1 MRILHV
7 DTGRE
12 LRGGQIQ
19 AILLVR
25 GLLAA
30 GHDCRIYAPPES
42 PLHAQDLPTAPLSS
56 LRRHARE
63 ADLLHAH
70 DSRSHS
76 YCLFLGKRI
85 VVSRRVAFERR
96 PNFLS
101 RWKYRRAERFLAV
114 STHVRD
120 LLVQEGIPEY
130 RIAIVADGAPLLPES
145 SREAGRVVTL
155 ASNDPRKG
163 GLLMEE
169 TAKLLDQPI
178 VFSTNLPNDL
188 ATASLFV
195 YASDMEGLGSAA
207 LLAQAAGV
215 PVIASRVGGLP
226 EAIEDGVTGILVE
239 QTPEAFAAAIHNLLA
254 DPDKLSQYGQAGRQ
268 RVAAHFSVDRL
279 IARTLEEYERALA

>member
-42 PLHAQDLPTAPLSS
+42 PLHRQDLPTAPLSS
-56 LRRHARE
+56 LRRHSSE

-76 YCLFLGKRI
+76 YCLFLGPKI

-96 PNFLS
+96 PNFIS
-101 RWKYRRAERFLAV
+101 RWKYRRVDRFLAV
-114 STHVRD
+114 SAHVRD
-120 LLVQEGIPEY
+120 LLVREGIPEH
-130 RIAIVADGAPLLPES
+130 RIGVVPDGTPLLPES
-145 SREAGRVVTL
+145 TRESGRIVTL
-155 ASNDPRKG
+155 ASTDPRKG
-163 GLLMEE
+163 GSLMEE
-169 TAKLLDQPI
+169 TEKLLGNPI
-178 VFSTNLPNDL
+178 CFSSDLTTDL
-188 ATASLFV
+188 ASASIFV

-207 LLAQAAGV
+207 LLAQSAGV

-226 EAIEDGVTGILVE
+226 EAIEDGVTGILVD
-239 QTPEAFAAAIHNLLA
+239 QSPAAFARAIQELQA
-254 DPDKLSQYGQAGRQ
+254 DPEKAAAFGSAGRA
-268 RVAAHFSVDRL
+268 RVAASFSVDRL

>member
-19 AILLVR
+19 AVLLVR

-42 PLHAQDLPTAPLSS
+42 PLHTQDLPTAPLSS
-56 LRRHARE
+56 LRRHAKE

-101 RWKYRRAERFLAV
+101 RWKYRRAHRFLAV
-114 STHVRD
+114 SSHVRD
-120 LLVQEGIPEY
+120 LLVREGIPEY
-130 RIAIVADGAPLLPES
+130 QIAVVPDGTPLLPES
-145 SREAGRVVTL
+145 SREPGRVIGI
-155 ASNDPRKG
+155 ASDDPRKG
-163 GLLMEE
+163 GSLMAE
-169 TAKLLDQPI
+169 TAALLEAPI
-178 VFSTNLPNDL
+178 HLSTDLHADL
-188 ATASLFV
+188 ATASVFV

-207 LLAQAAGV
+207 LLAQSAGV

-226 EAIEDGVTGILVE
+226 EAVEDGVTGTLVD
-239 QTPEAFAAAIHNLLA
+239 QSPAAFADAIRNLVNDPEKLA
-254 DPDKLSQYGQAGRQ
+254 QYGRAGRA
-268 RVAAHFSVDRL
+268 RVTEHFSVDRL
-279 IARTLEEYERALA
+279 VTRTLEEYENSLA

>member
-19 AILLVR
+19 AVLLVR

-42 PLHAQDLPTAPLSS
+42 PLHQQDLPTAPLSS
-56 LRRHARE
+56 LRRHARG

-70 DSRSHS
+70 DSRGHS
-76 YCLFLGKRI
+76 YCLFLGPRI

-101 RWKYRRAERFLAV
+101 RWKYGRVQRFLAV
-114 STHVRD
+114 SAHVRS
-120 LLVQEGIPEY
+120 LLVEEGIPEY
-130 RIAIVADGAPLLPES
+130 RVGLVPDGTPLLPES
-145 SREAGRVVTL
+145 SRAAGRMVTL
-155 ASNDPRKG
+155 ASADPRKG
-163 GLLMEE
+163 GSLMQE
-169 TAKLLDQPI
+169 TATLLGQPI
-178 VFSTNLPNDL
+178 HFSTDLAADL

-207 LLAQAAGV
+207 LLAQSAGV
-215 PVIASRVGGLP
+215 PVVASRVGGLP
-226 EAIEDGVTGILVE
+226 EAIEDGVTGILVD
-239 QTPEAFAAAIHNLLA
+239 QTPSAFADAIAGLLA
-254 DPDKLSQYGQAGRQ
+254 DPARIALFGAAGRE
-268 RVAAHFSVDRL
+268 RVATHFSIERL
-279 IARTLEEYERALA
+279 IARTLEEYEIALA

>member
-19 AILLVR
+19 ALLLVR

-30 GHDCRIYAPPES
+30 GHDCRIYAPPGS

-56 LRRHARE
+56 LRRHASG
-63 ADLLHAH
+63 ASLLHAH

-76 YCLFLGKRI
+76 YCLFLGPRI
-85 VVSRRVAFERR
+85 VVSRRVAFARQ

-101 RWKYRRAERFLAV
+101 RWKYRRAQRFLAV
-114 STHVRD
+114 SAHVRD
-120 LLVQEGIPEY
+120 LLIEEGISPAS
-130 RIAIVADGAPLLPES
+130 IGLVPDGTLLLPPSTREPGRIITLGS
-145 SREAGRVVTL
+145 S
-155 ASNDPRKG
+155 DPRKG
-163 GLLMEE
+163 GELIAE
-169 TAKLLDQPI
+169 TARLLGQPI
-178 VFSTNLPNDL
+178 HFSTDLPTDL

-207 LLAQAAGV
+207 LLAQSAGV

-226 EAIEDGVTGILVE
+226 EAIEDGVTGTLVN
-239 QTPEAFAAAIHNLLA
+239 QTPPAFAEAITEMLL
-254 DPDKLSQYGQAGRQ
+254 DPARLARYGDAGRQ
-268 RVAAHFSVDRL
+268 RIAAHFSVDRL
-279 IARTLEEYERALA
+279 IARTLEEYEIALA

>member
-19 AILLVR
+19 ALLLVR

-76 YCLFLGKRI
+76 YCLFLGRRI

-96 PNFLS
+96 TNFLS
-101 RWKYRRAERFLAV
+101 RWKYGRAQRFLAV
-114 STHVRD
+114 SAHVRD
-120 LLVQEGIPEY
+120 LLVEEGIPEH
-130 RIAIVADGAPLLPES
+130 RIGVVFDGTPLLAES
-145 SREAGRVVTL
+145 THQPGRVVTL
-155 ASNDPRKG
+155 ASADPRKG
-163 GLLMEE
+163 GTLMEQ
-169 TAKLLDQPI
+169 TAQILGQPI
-178 VFSTNLPNDL
+178 HFTADLAADL
-188 ATASLFV
+188 ATASLFL

-207 LLAQAAGV
+207 LLAQSAGV

-226 EAIEDGVTGILVE
+226 EAIEDGVTGILVD
-239 QTPEAFAAAIHNLLA
+239 QSPAAFAHAIAGLLS
-254 DPDKLSQYGQAGRQ
+254 DPARLARYGRAGRA
-268 RVAAHFSVDRL
+268 RIEGHFSVDRL
-279 IARTLEEYERALA
+279 IARTLEEYEIALA

>member
-19 AILLVR
+19 ALLLVR

-30 GHDCRIYAPPES
+30 GHDCRLYAPPES
-42 PLHAQDLPTAPLSS
+42 PLHQQDLPTAPLSS
-56 LRRHARE
+56 LRRHAHG

-76 YCLFLGKRI
+76 YCLFLGSRI

-101 RWKYRRAERFLAV
+101 RWKYRRAQRFLAV
-114 STHVRD
+114 SAHVRD
-120 LLVQEGIPEY
+120 LLVEEGIPEY
-130 RIAIVADGAPLLPES
+130 RIGLVPDGTPLLAES
-145 SREAGRVVTL
+145 TRAAGRIVTL
-155 ASNDPRKG
+155 ASTDPRKG
-163 GLLMEE
+163 GALMEQ
-169 TAKLLDQPI
+169 TAQLLGRPI
-178 VFSTNLPNDL
+178 HFSTDLAADL

-207 LLAQAAGV
+207 LLAQSAGV
-215 PVIASRVGGLP
+215 PVVASRVGGLP
-226 EAIEDGVTGILVE
+226 EAIEDGVTGILVD
-239 QTPEAFAAAIHNLLA
+239 QSPAAFAEAIGNLLI
-254 DPDKLSQYGQAGRQ
+254 DPEKIARFGEAGRA
-268 RVAAHFSVDRL
+268 RVANHFSIERL
-279 IARTLEEYERALA
+279 IARTLEEYETALA

>member
-7 DTGRE
+7 DTGRD

-19 AILLVR
+19 ALLLVR

-42 PLHAQDLPTAPLSS
+42 PLHQQDLPTAPLSS
-56 LRRHARE
+56 LRRHARG

-76 YCLFLGKRI
+76 YCLFLGPRI

-101 RWKYRRAERFLAV
+101 RWKYRRAQRFLAV
-114 STHVRD
+114 SAHVRS
-120 LLVQEGIPEY
+120 LLMEEGIPEY
-130 RIAIVADGAPLLPES
+130 RIGLVPDGTPLLAES
-145 SREAGRVVTL
+145 THEAGRIVTL
-155 ASNDPRKG
+155 ASADPRKG
-163 GLLMEE
+163 GSLMQDTAQLLGR
-169 TAKLLDQPI
+169 PI
-178 VFSTNLPNDL
+178 HFSSDLSADL

-207 LLAQAAGV
+207 LLAQSAGV

-226 EAIEDGVTGILVE
+226 EAIEDGVTGVLVD
-239 QTPEAFAAAIHNLLA
+239 QSPAAFAEAIGDLLA
-254 DPDKLSQYGQAGRQ
+254 DPEKMARFGAAGRS
-268 RVAAHFSVDRL
+268 RVTNHFSIDRL
-279 IARTLEEYERALA
+279 ITRTLEEYEIALA

>member
-19 AILLVR
+19 ALLLVR

-56 LRRHARE
+56 LRRHAKE

-76 YCLFLGKRI
+76 YCLFLGRRI

-96 PNFLS
+96 TNFLS
-101 RWKYRRAERFLAV
+101 RWKYRRAQRFLAV
-114 STHVRD
+114 SAHVRD
-120 LLVQEGIPEY
+120 LLVCEGIPEY
-130 RIAIVADGAPLLPES
+130 RIGIVADGTPLLPES
-145 SREAGRVVTL
+145 SHEPGRLVTL
-155 ASNDPRKG
+155 ASADPRKG
-163 GLLMEE
+163 GSLMQE
-169 TAKLLDQPI
+169 TAQLLGRPI
-178 VFSTNLPNDL
+178 HFSTHLATDL
-188 ATASLFV
+188 ASASLFL

-207 LLAQAAGV
+207 LLAQSAGV

-226 EAIEDGVTGILVE
+226 EAIEDGVTGRLVD
-239 QTPEAFAAAIHNLLA
+239 QSPVAFAAAVNDLLA
-254 DPDKLSQYGQAGRQ
+254 DPDRLAQFGRAGRA
-268 RVAAHFSVDRL
+268 RVEAHFSVDRL
-279 IARTLEEYERALA
+279 VARTLEEYEIALA